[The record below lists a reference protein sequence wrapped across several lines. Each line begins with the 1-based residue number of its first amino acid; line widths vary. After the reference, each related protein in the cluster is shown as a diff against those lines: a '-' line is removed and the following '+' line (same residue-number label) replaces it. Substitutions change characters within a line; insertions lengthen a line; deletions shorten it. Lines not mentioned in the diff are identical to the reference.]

1 MQLVWKDLEALG
13 HGEPTQ
19 TRRKNS
25 RNELEIWL
33 LLLPF
38 SEKHKSDA
46 QETIKL
52 ENVFM
57 R

>member
-1 MQLVWKDLEALG
+1 MANPPKPEG
-13 HGEPTQ
+13 KKSG
-19 TRRKNS
+19 
-25 RNELEIWL
+25 NELEIWL
-33 LLLPF
+33 LLPPF

-46 QETIKL
+46 REIVKL